1 MSNTQNLEQFRQQVY
16 QNFNKRAD
24 TLMDLLDALC
34 SSTQASSVVELI
46 LESCFRR
53 SYSTIFK
60 ALDEYQPSAGDLAKL
75 AGPHLAWP
83 EQRPFWLL
91 GVDVTSQPR
100 QYAHTLEGRGF
111 LYQPNLI
118 WGNKPITI
126 GHQYST
132 VALLPKEDSQSPVPW
147 SSAGL
152 PAGQT
157 GGRTKRRSGRNRS
170 GPCWKMKTCPFTAS

>member
-1 MSNTQNLEQFRQQVY
+1 M
-16 QNFNKRAD
+16 
-24 TLMDLLDALC
+24 
-34 SSTQASSVVELI
+34 
-46 LESCFRR
+46 
-53 SYSTIFK
+53 
-60 ALDEYQPSAGDLAKL
+60 

-111 LYQPNLI
+111 VYQPNLI

-147 SSAGL
+147 VVPLACQRVKLAENKAQVGAEQIGALLEDEDL
-152 PAGQT
+152 PFHGQLT
-157 GGRTKRRSGRNRS
+157 VEVATATIRRRST
-170 GPCWKMKTCPFTAS
+170 WLKTACMITWSAWCAAGATAFSIVWTIVRQKKPAA